1 MGNTFD
7 VLCVGLALGNII
19 VRPVPKVFD
28 NGDTVQVENI
38 EMIIGGDAFNQA
50 SVLSALGHKT
60 SLVSKVGNDSVRD
73 LMLELIGERGIDGSH
88 LSVDPEV
95 GSSNCV
101 ILVHPDGQRNFCT
114 FKGCLR
120 TFGEQDFDL
129 SIVNEAKIVSIG
141 GLFALPSFD
150 QKASISLF
158 REAKKAGKITV
169 CDTKYDA
176 FHIGLKGIHD
186 LLEYTDYFFPSYDE
200 AVSLSGCSNVE
211 DMARFFRDRGAG
223 HVGIKLGGDG
233 CYVCDDDFKG
243 KLPPFE
249 SEVIDTTGAGDNFM
263 AGLIHGLLSG
273 LSFADSA
280 VYANAAGALAV
291 TRIGATSNEEYT
303 EHIFSILSQT
313 AEGKRVRGLIK

>member
-1 MGNTFD
+1 MTNTFD

-28 NGDTVQVENI
+28 QGDTVQVENI
-38 EMIIGGDAFNQA
+38 EMNIGGDAFNQA
-50 SVLSALGHKT
+50 SVLSALGRKT
-60 SLVSKVGNDSVRD
+60 SLVSKVGADSVKE
-73 LMLELIGERGIDGSH
+73 MLLEFTKERGIDTSY
-88 LSVDPEV
+88 LCTDPV
-95 GSSNCV
+95 TNSSNCV

-129 SIVNEAKIVSIG
+129 SVVEKAKIVSIG

-150 QKASISLF
+150 QSASIALF
-158 REAKKAGKITV
+158 REAKRAGKTTV

-176 FHIGLKGIHD
+176 FHIGLAGIHN

-200 AVSLSGCSNVE
+200 AVSLSGYSNVP
-211 DMARFFRDRGAG
+211 DIARFFADKGAA

-233 CYVCDDDFKG
+233 CYVYDNDYCG

-280 VYANAAGALAV
+280 IYANAAGALAV
-291 TRIGATSNEEYT
+291 SRLGATTKEEYP
-303 EHIFSILSQT
+303 EHIFNILSQS
-313 AEGKRVRGLIK
+313 ADGKRVGGLIK